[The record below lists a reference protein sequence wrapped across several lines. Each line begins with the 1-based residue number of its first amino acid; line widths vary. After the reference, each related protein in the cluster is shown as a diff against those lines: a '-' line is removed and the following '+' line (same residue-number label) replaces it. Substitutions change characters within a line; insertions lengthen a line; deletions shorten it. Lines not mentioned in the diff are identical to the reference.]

1 MSEGR
6 TLIPT
11 LVHFLLPFLLILI
24 NEGVI
29 VKPFFVSLLAW
40 IVFYKHETT
49 SGDIIARP
57 YGYYALLPQ
66 RTSSNTITLQ
76 NPLQMAIEVKSFL
89 VHYGH
94 WEWHAL

>member
-29 VKPFFVSLLAW
+29 VKPFFVSLLA
-40 IVFYKHETT
+40 
-49 SGDIIARP
+49 
-57 YGYYALLPQ
+57 
-66 RTSSNTITLQ
+66 
-76 NPLQMAIEVKSFL
+76 
-89 VHYGH
+89 
-94 WEWHAL
+94 